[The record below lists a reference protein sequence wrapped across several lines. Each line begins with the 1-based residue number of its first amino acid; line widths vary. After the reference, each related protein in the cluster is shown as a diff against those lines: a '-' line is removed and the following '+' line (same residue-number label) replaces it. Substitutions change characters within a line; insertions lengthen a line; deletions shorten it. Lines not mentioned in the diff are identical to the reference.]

1 MGTKANKHRGRNRY
15 HGRGKKAGRG
25 AGKRGGRGNAGIN
38 KHRVMTR
45 IKYMPNHWGMH
56 GFNRHPKLRNVNVT
70 VNVGQLEEMADGKD
84 TLNLTELGIDKLLGS
99 GRISSALTVIVSEA
113 SAKASEIQL
122 ENLPKENNIKAVLT
136 AAYDVCVE
144 VDKKRRI
151 YFSLTL

>member
-25 AGKRGGRGNAGIN
+25 AGKRGGRGNAGMN

-56 GFNRHPKLRNVNVT
+56 GFNRHPTLRT
-70 VNVGQLEEMADGKD
+70 VNITINVAQLEELADGKD

-99 GRISSALTVIVSEA
+99 GRINSALKVIVSEA
-113 SAKASEIQL
+113 SAKASEKIS
-122 ENLPKENNIKAVLT
+122 
-136 AAYDVCVE
+136 AAGGTVE
-144 VDKKRRI
+144 TDGDD
-151 YFSLTL
+151 FEE